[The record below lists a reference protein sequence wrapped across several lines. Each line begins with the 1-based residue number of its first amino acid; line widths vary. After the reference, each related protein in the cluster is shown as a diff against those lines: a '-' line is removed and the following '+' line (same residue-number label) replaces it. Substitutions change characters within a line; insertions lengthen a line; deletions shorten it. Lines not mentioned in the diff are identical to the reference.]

1 LRYAAGGARTEGHQE
16 PITDHPIHISALV
29 LTPGFARRR
38 LKREPGDDD
47 EVIQSGTAPQR

>member
-1 LRYAAGGARTEGHQE
+1 M
-16 PITDHPIHISALV
+16 HISALV